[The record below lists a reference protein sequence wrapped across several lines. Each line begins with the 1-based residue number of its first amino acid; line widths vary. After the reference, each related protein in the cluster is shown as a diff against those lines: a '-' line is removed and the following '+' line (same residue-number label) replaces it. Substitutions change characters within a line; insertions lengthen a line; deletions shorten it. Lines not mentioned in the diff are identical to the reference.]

1 METTVE
7 YFCEENQHPLEDTY
21 WKSRVCIF
29 VWDEGKRAFRV
40 YSVYNHIVSRATIEE
55 SMDDAAFEAYMGLHA
70 QRFGDMMEDQFRFLP
85 RYHHELGWVM
95 MEPEGLDPTAVV
107 MVNFAHELMKRNER
121 LEKELKAQKE
131 ACKRSQKMVDDYREN
146 LKMPRMYE
154 KLPRD
159 PLP

>member
-1 METTVE
+1 
-7 YFCEENQHPLEDTY
+7 
-21 WKSRVCIF
+21 
-29 VWDEGKRAFRV
+29 
-40 YSVYNHIVSRATIEE
+40 
-55 SMDDAAFEAYMGLHA
+55 
-70 QRFGDMMEDQFRFLP
+70 
-85 RYHHELGWVM
+85 M